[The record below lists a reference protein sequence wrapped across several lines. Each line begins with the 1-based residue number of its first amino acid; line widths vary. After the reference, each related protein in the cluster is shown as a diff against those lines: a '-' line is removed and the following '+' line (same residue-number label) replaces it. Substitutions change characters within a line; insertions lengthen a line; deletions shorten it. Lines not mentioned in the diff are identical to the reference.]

1 LISIILP
8 ARNNAQMT
16 GECMTAVIYS
26 VRTLNLKAEFI
37 LIDDA
42 SDAEDNLLG
51 VFRHFQTNTPDHKF
65 VLVRT
70 KKRLHYTGVFSVGLH
85 LANPANPANVLFV
98 SNDMLM
104 TPHFLYALLGVAALG
119 GDFGVIRGTSNYI
132 ESHPEHVVPP
142 PDCIRS
148 YTDILTFSR
157 AMFEI
162 NGLAFTEDQVLSGDA
177 ILIKRAV
184 LERVGVMDTQFFGYF
199 GDVDFG
205 LRCHLAGF
213 KLICAKG
220 AWGRHEGA
228 GHLKTEV
235 NKAKG
240 DMSYVHQIRMRLID
254 DAYRLFRQKW
264 DTTLPPTYDGL
275 GKINSFSVAEKNRAK
290 IQLKCDLP
298 AEVRSSYDLV

>member
-1 LISIILP
+1 
-8 ARNNAQMT
+8 MT
-16 GECMTAVIYS
+16 GECMTAVIFS
-26 VRTLNLKAEFI
+26 VRALNLKAEFI

-85 LANPANPANVLFV
+85 LAKQANVLFV
-98 SNDMLM
+98 SNDILM

-132 ESHPEHVVPP
+132 ESHPEHVVLP
-142 PDCIRS
+142 PDCIRT

-235 NKAKG
+235 DKRKG
-240 DMSYVHQIRMRLID
+240 DFSYVHQVRTRLVD
-254 DAYRLFRQKW
+254 DAYKSFRLKW
-264 DTTLPPTYDGL
+264 DANLPPQYEAASKL
-275 GKINSFSVAEKNRAK
+275 NLFSVAEKNRARIK
-290 IQLKCDLP
+290 LRCEFPD
-298 AEVRSSYDLV
+298 EVLSSYDIVV